1 MAHGTCHKCHAALV
15 EASKFCLNCGAMV
28 EQTVE
33 GEEDPL
39 VGKIVADRYRIV
51 KILGEGGMGRV
62 YLAEQKMGG
71 ATRKVAIKTLH
82 QEMSGDPQLV
92 ARFYRECETVI
103 ELSHPNTIQ
112 FYDFGK
118 FDNGTL
124 YIVMEF
130 IQGAALAQVLE
141 EQHGRGIDV
150 ARCDKILIQVCGSL
164 HEAHQRGIVHRDLK
178 PDNILLTNR
187 GGQTDFVKV
196 LDFGIAKRSEAEDEK
211 KGKLTQQGMVL
222 GTPPYMSPEQFGG
235 QALDARSDIYS
246 LGIMVYEMLTG
257 KLPFEAKTP
266 WEWATK
272 HLTAQPESLD
282 TNPAA
287 AHVPPSKRAA
297 VMKALQKN
305 RDARQATVLE
315 FLQEF
320 TGYQDA
326 QAAWTMATSAGGAI
340 MPKGGDGQA
349 GSARTPVPTP
359 APMPQT
365 QSTPLPGYGGAGYG
379 TGGMGASTPPPG
391 YATGGTPQ
399 YNGGG
404 YGYSTGSQAQPKSGG
419 GIGKFVV
426 AAIIALFIVG
436 GGAIGVGFVVLSSD
450 DDVTTPPVVVPPG
463 IPPNLA
469 GAGVV
474 IPGTNTH
481 PVLVPPING
490 TQPSVIIQPA
500 NDVGMHAI
508 APGLNPPNG
517 NGNTPPLNP
526 PNGNGNTPPVNPPN
540 GNGNRPPDRGGP
552 SAADEAGARRLLTSG
567 DASLGQNDVAGAITA
582 LSQAQRLVGR
592 RGHAPSDA
600 LRARIARKGTNM
612 VGNLLQ
618 RGDCAGAQDLFRQL
632 RTVNAESGSRDQF
645 SPDWC
650 RCP

>member
-1 MAHGTCHKCHAALV
+1 MANATCQKCHAALQDG
-15 EASKFCLNCGAMV
+15 SKFCLNCGAMV
-28 EQTVE
+28 EQVADDN
-33 GEEDPL
+33 EDKL
-39 VGKIVADRYRIV
+39 VGKIVAERYRIV
-51 KILGEGGMGRV
+51 KMLGEGGMGRV

-82 QEMSGDPQLV
+82 QELSGDPQLV

-118 FDNGTL
+118 FDDGTL

-141 EQHGRGIDV
+141 ENPGRGLDV
-150 ARCDKILIQVCGSL
+150 ARGDKLLIQVCGSL

-178 PDNILLTNR
+178 PDNVLLTNR

-257 KLPFEAKTP
+257 RLPFEAKTP

-272 HLTAQPESLD
+272 HLTAIPESLD

-287 AHVPPSKRAA
+287 AHVPPAKRAA

-305 RDARQATVLE
+305 RDARQASVLE

-340 MPKGGDGQA
+340 LPKNGGAQA
-349 GSARTPVPTP
+349 PAPSTPVQTP

-365 QSTPLPGYGGAGYG
+365 QSTPLPGYG
-379 TGGMGASTPPPG
+379 TGGMGAMTPSQG
-391 YATGGTPQ
+391 YATGGTPS

-404 YGYSTGSQAQPKSGG
+404 YGYANGGQPQRQSSGG
-419 GIGKFVV
+419 GAGK
-426 AAIIALFIVG
+426 IIAVIIVLLFIVG
-436 GGAIGVGFVVLSSD
+436 GGAIGGIYWAMSGPDEVVAGVGGGQ
-450 DDVTTPPVVVPPG
+450 PPVVPPTLNLGGTNLVLPGTGTNPAVVPP
-463 IPPNLA
+463 
-469 GAGVV
+469 
-474 IPGTNTH
+474 
-481 PVLVPPING
+481 VLNG
-490 TQPSVIIQPA
+490 LPTQPSTVLQPPT
-500 NDVGMHAI
+500 DVGMRPIEPVADPVPT
-508 APGLNPPNG
+508 APIPPDPVPTTPVPNG
-517 NGNTPPLNP
+517 NPPDNTP
-526 PNGNGNTPPVNPPN
+526 
-540 GNGNRPPDRGGP
+540 DRAGP
-552 SAADEAGARRLLTSG
+552 SPADEASARRLLASG
-567 DASLGQNDVAGAITA
+567 DVSLAQNDVAGAVSA
-582 LSQAQRLVGR
+582 LTQAQRLAGR
-592 RGHAPSDA
+592 RYAGAVA
-600 LRARIARKGTNM
+600 LRASIERKGSNM

-618 RGDCAGAQDLFRQL
+618 RGDCPGAQALYREL
-632 RTVNAESGSRDQF
+632 RTVGADGASRQQF

-650 RCP
+650 PRP